1 LKAVLFDLDG
11 TLLDTRDMILN
22 SFRYA
27 YAKVLG
33 PDTLPPDDKLL
44 SLVGIPLKTQMEL
57 IAPDKS
63 EALLQAYLENNAI
76 VSKTMLGGFDGVP
89 EALSKLEEQGLR
101 LAVVTSK
108 RHAPAE
114 QGLERM
120 GLSSFFEFLLGSD
133 DTAEHKPK
141 PGPLLEAAE
150 RMGLSAESCAYVGDS
165 PFDMQAARS
174 AEMFAVGALWGM
186 FTEQE
191 LVDAGAEVLLADIGE
206 LPELFAG

>member
-1 LKAVLFDLDG
+1 MKAVLFDLDG

-27 YAKVLG
+27 YTKVLG
-33 PDTLPPDDKLL
+33 PDTLPPDDRLL

-63 EALLQAYLENNAI
+63 EELFQAYLENNAL
-76 VSKTMLGGFDGVP
+76 VCETMLGGFDGAP
-89 EALSKLEEQGLR
+89 EVLSDLREQGLR

-114 QGLERM
+114 HGLELM
-120 GLSSFFEFLLGSD
+120 ELDSYFEFILGSD
-133 DTAEHKPK
+133 DTAEHKPR
-141 PGPLLEAAE
+141 PGPLLDAAE
-150 RMGLSAESCAYVGDS
+150 RMGLAASDCAYVGDS
-165 PFDMQAARS
+165 PFDMEAARE
-174 AEMFAVGALWGM
+174 AGMFAVGALWGM
-186 FTEQE
+186 FTRRE
-191 LVDAGAEVLLADIGE
+191 LEDAGAEVLLADIRE